1 MLIVGK
7 VTLSKGLLLALCFP
21 SGQISHRTDTNMKAL
36 FSSCLT
42 LYLIIADLG
51 DNFFI
56 STEERHFRFLLHELT
71 QALLV
76 QARIGT
82 HFVWSASWVSMY
94 AEA

>member
-1 MLIVGK
+1 MK
-7 VTLSKGLLLALCFP
+7 VLL
-21 SGQISHRTDTNMKAL
+21 
-36 FSSCLT
+36 SSCLM
-42 LYLIIADLG
+42 LYLIIPDLG

-82 HFVWSASWVSMY
+82 QFLWSASWVSMY